1 MKSYDKCIIFDFDC
15 TIGYFKQIV
24 YLLNIVEKTY
34 EISLLEQNKYFE
46 LFDSY
51 PYMFRPK
58 IYDIFNLIL
67 SNKENIKFFVLY
79 TNNKNKDFVFLII
92 KYIQEKL
99 KYNKKIFDYELFHNS
114 SQKKLSNLKD
124 YINTIGNSTF
134 YCYID
139 DSKNINMSDKKLQ
152 YIHCEKYIYN
162 YTIEEI
168 INNFPFIL
176 FNKVTKTKLRK
187 YFLKYFEKLKK
198 TNDINQLPRSSF
210 NLPSIK
216 MINIIHNFI
225 LF

>member
-24 YLLNIVEKTY
+24 YLLNIIEKTY
-34 EISLLEQNKYFE
+34 DISILEQNKYFE
-46 LFDSY
+46 LFDNY
-51 PYMFRPK
+51 PYIFRPK

-67 SNKENIKFFVLY
+67 SNKEKIKFFVLY

-99 KYNKKIFDYELFHNS
+99 KYDKKLFDYELFHNG

-124 YINTIGNSTF
+124 YINIIDSSTF

-139 DSKNINMSDKKLQ
+139 DSKNTNMSDKKLQ

-162 YTIEEI
+162 YNIEEI